1 MMWKRE
7 LMAKQVQN
15 GCTCGGCG
23 IDKWRPQDCSGCGFH
38 ELEVRRRSRLKLV
51 RLKNGLMGFN
61 VGR

>member
-1 MMWKRE
+1 MWTRG

-23 IDKWRPQDCSGCGFH
+23 AQRWTPADCANCGFH
-38 ELEVRRRSRLKLV
+38 TLEARRREKLKLV
-51 RLKNGLMGFN
+51 RLKNGLMGYN